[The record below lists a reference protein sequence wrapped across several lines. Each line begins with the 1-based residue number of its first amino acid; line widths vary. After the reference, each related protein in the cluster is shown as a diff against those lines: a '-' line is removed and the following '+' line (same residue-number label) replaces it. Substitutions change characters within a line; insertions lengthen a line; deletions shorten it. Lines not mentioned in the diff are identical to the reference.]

1 MRTHKGGTVDNSGSC
16 VTDPVRTG
24 PEIAIETEPDLG
36 AVLRWDRIQS
46 NLILGNDGN
55 QAKQS

>member
-1 MRTHKGGTVDNSGSC
+1 MDNSGSC
-16 VTDPVRTG
+16 VTDLVRTG